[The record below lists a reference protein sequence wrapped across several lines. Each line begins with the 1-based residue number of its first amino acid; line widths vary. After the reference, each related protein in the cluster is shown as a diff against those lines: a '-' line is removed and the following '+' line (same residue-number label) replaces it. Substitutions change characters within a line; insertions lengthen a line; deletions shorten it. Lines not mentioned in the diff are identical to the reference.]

1 VVKLSTLQH
10 CGWWSSFLPRRLER
24 KQQVTSETKSVTA
37 RNETAAEAVYFSINA
52 RVRGVD

>member
-52 RVRGVD
+52 MVRGVD